1 MDYEAELLSSFI
13 IYICYNVSM
22 RFIEIDEE
30 TFRDFSAQSP
40 YKSFM
45 QTPEIAH
52 LRERSGWTI
61 YYFGVKKDQ
70 TLVGASMVVAKPTFL
85 GKSVF
90 YAPGGPLLDLEDQAL
105 TNFFFKN
112 LKRYIKSH
120 NGYTLHIDPYY
131 ELIQRDRD
139 GLPVEGGF
147 NHTKVLQTL
156 RALGFRPIQS
166 ASQPKY
172 LFALDLD
179 NRSPEELLASFK
191 RNTRNH
197 IKKAEKMG
205 VKVRELKRDDLERLK
220 KITKKT
226 SARRGFSDQPL
237 SYYESMYDLFTPVK
251 GVKFLLAEAD
261 GHDLSAA
268 MFITYGDE
276 IIYLFSGS
284 DEEYMRKYNAQYELQ
299 WHMIKYAAKHNYKRY
314 NFYGISG
321 LPDKNDPDYGIYDFK
336 KGFGGQVIEL
346 VGSFELPVSPLFYF
360 HSLLS
365 RLKSK
370 LSHK

>member
-1 MDYEAELLSSFI
+1 
-13 IYICYNVSM
+13 M

-172 LFALDLD
+172 LFALNLD
-179 NRSPEELLASFK
+179 NRSPEELLSSFK

-205 VKVRELKRDDLERLK
+205 VKVRELKRDDLDRLK

-261 GHDLSAA
+261 GQAA
-268 MFITYGDE
+268 
-276 IIYLFSGS
+276 
-284 DEEYMRKYNAQYELQ
+284 
-299 WHMIKYAAKHNYKRY
+299 
-314 NFYGISG
+314 
-321 LPDKNDPDYGIYDFK
+321 
-336 KGFGGQVIEL
+336 
-346 VGSFELPVSPLFYF
+346 
-360 HSLLS
+360 
-365 RLKSK
+365 
-370 LSHK
+370 